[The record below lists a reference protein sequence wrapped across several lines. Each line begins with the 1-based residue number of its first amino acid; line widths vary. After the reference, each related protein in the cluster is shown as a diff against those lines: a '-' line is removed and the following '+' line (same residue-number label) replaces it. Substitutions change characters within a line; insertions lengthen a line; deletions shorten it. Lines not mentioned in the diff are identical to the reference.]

1 MMLFALVSQFLGN
14 QIKPLVTAVMP
25 IALTDSQMTEMMAV
39 GRHVPRHL
47 RDEYLK
53 MVAALLQGREVGDAD
68 VWRAC
73 HAAATRVVEQAHRKH
88 LRATEDDSAPLR
100 P

>member
-1 MMLFALVSQFLGN
+1 MPS
-14 QIKPLVTAVMP
+14 VMP
-25 IALTDSQMTEMMAV
+25 LALTDAQMTELMAV

-47 RDEYLK
+47 RDQYLQ

-73 HAAATRVVEQAHRKH
+73 HAAATRVVDQSRKH
-88 LRATEDDSAPLR
+88 RRATEDDSAPLR

>member
-1 MMLFALVSQFLGN
+1 M
-14 QIKPLVTAVMP
+14 TP
-25 IALTDSQMTEMMAV
+25 IALTDVQLDELMAV

-47 RDEYLK
+47 RDQYLQT
-53 MVAALLQGREVGDAD
+53 VASLLQGREVSDAD

-73 HAAATRVVEQAHRKH
+73 HAAATRVVEQGSKHR
-88 LRATEDDSAPLR
+88 RATENDSAPLR

>member
-1 MMLFALVSQFLGN
+1 
-14 QIKPLVTAVMP
+14 MP
-25 IALTDSQMTEMMAV
+25 IALSDSQMAELMAI

-47 RDEYLK
+47 RDQYLQT
-53 MVAALLQGREVGDAD
+53 VATLLQGREVSDAD

-73 HAAATRVVEQAHRKH
+73 HAAATRVVDQGRKH
-88 LRATEDDSAPLR
+88 RRATEDDSAPLR